1 MATASQNQNKPKILR
16 IAVIQGGKVI
26 EDRLIKKR
34 ETVTI
39 GQSSRNTFVIP
50 VSNLPAAFSVF
61 ELKGA
66 GYVLRFTDSMDGQLA
81 VGQNKLDFAALKAQ
95 GLAKRDRDAYAVPL
109 TDLSKG
115 KVALGEVTLLF
126 QFATPPPEAPKP
138 VLPDI
143 AKGSLWQTMDRMFF
157 GILAAVMVF
166 NFGTVKAI
174 TMRELRQDDELT
186 LEELPDRFVKM
197 IIPDKPREP
206 PRPKEAAQAQGD
218 KDKKNDDKKN
228 EDKKPKGDGKQAKAA
243 GPVNAEEHRKA
254 IANQVAGKG
263 LLKML
268 GAVDAGGGGG
278 SIEDVLSSGNA
289 GQDIAS
295 ALSGAGG
302 IDAATT
308 GGLAAG
314 GRKGSATGSAADIGA
329 LQTAGGAGGA
339 GALEAKHTAEV
350 SGRVIDQ
357 MPDVESSSCD
367 RNAISRYVKARI
379 KAIQSCYENALKRN
393 PGLKGK
399 VVVRFTIGPTG
410 RVTELEID
418 ENSLG
423 NEAVVMCIKN
433 TIRLWS
439 FPIKDNECPV
449 AYPFLFQAN

>member
-66 GYVLRFTDSMDGQLA
+66 SYVLRFTDSMDGQLA

-109 TDLSKG
+109 SDLSKG

-143 AKGSLWQTMDRMFF
+143 AKGSIWQTMDRMFF
-157 GILAAVMVF
+157 GILACVLVF

-174 TMRELRQDDELT
+174 TLRELKQDDELT

-197 IIPDKPREP
+197 IIPDKPKEP
-206 PRPKEAAQAQGD
+206 QRPKDVAQAGGD
-218 KDKKNDDKKN
+218 KKDDDKKGD
-228 EDKKPKGDGKQAKAA
+228 DKKPKGDAKQPKAA
-243 GPVNAEEHRKA
+243 GPVSAEEHRKA
-254 IANQVAGKG
+254 IADQVAGKG

-268 GAVDAGGGGG
+268 GAVDSGGGGGG
-278 SIEDVLSSGNA
+278 SLEDVLSSGNA

-308 GGLAAG
+308 SGLATG

-329 LQTAGGAGGA
+329 LQTTGGAGGA
-339 GALEAKHTAEV
+339 GALEAKRNVEV

-357 MPDVESSSCD
+357 MPEVDSGTCD

-410 RVTELEID
+410 RVTELDID
-418 ENSLG
+418 ENTLG
-423 NEAVVMCIKN
+423 NESVIQCIKT